1 MDAFDSIRAEEE
13 KVLEHTH
20 TPRAPRFAFLI
31 RHKPVWPVLP
41 VMNEPA
47 AVAVLLA
54 MNAQVKLGMGPF
66 VSVLCDLEIPD
77 TAGER
82 LVEAHD
88 FAFFVLCDARFHKF
102 DRSPGN
108 DAVLCPILV
117 TLTLFMFFPVFGF
130 SMVAAHTGPGRPL
143 LVK

>member
-1 MDAFDSIRAEEE
+1 MRSFSLLKRAQ
-13 KVLEHTH
+13 TH
-20 TPRAPRFAFLI
+20 TQTHTRGCGHILI
-31 RHKPVWPVLP
+31 HKLVRPVFPL
-41 VMNEPA
+41 MNEPA

-88 FAFFVLCDARFHKF
+88 FAFFVLCDARFHRF
-102 DRSPGN
+102 NRSPGN

-117 TLTLFMFFPVFGF
+117 TLALFMFFPVFGF
-130 SMVAAHTGPGRPL
+130 SMVAAYARPGRPL